1 MTSDRFYDPYISFV
15 FPSGLY
21 LCVYETKHKH
31 NWIVWIKP
39 CLNLFSDFFG
49 NCTTCLSFYWSRPA
63 CLSKAFFFGVNTI
76 LLFAGLTC
84 HLRPRLSCLLFRQNA
99 KYRQDASF
107 SFFSK
112 STLNLSARLS
122 CWLFNSCKNAKS
134 SRGGNKATKCRG
146 RSSDIYAICSF
157 EPLTYQLGGR
167 NILLVKYFE
176 NFPISTFLFFLAMWS
191 DSPARQQ
198 GHPPCQRP
206 PIAQSRVLILSS
218 NWKWVNSGETQK
230 VEFCWSKFSRCW

>member
-1 MTSDRFYDPYISFV
+1 MTHILV
-15 FPSGLY
+15 
-21 LCVYETKHKH
+21 
-31 NWIVWIKP
+31 
-39 CLNLFSDFFG
+39 LFSHWDFISVFMRQ
-49 NCTTCLSFYWSRPA
+49 NTNTIESFESSHALTFSVISLEIVLHAYLFIGQGLRVYP
-63 CLSKAFFFGVNTI
+63 KHFFFGVNTI

-134 SRGGNKATKCRG
+134 SRGGNKATKWRG

-191 DSPARQQ
+191 DLPDQQ
-198 GHPPCQRP
+198 QEHPPCQRP
-206 PIAQSRVLILSS
+206 PIAQSRVLILPS